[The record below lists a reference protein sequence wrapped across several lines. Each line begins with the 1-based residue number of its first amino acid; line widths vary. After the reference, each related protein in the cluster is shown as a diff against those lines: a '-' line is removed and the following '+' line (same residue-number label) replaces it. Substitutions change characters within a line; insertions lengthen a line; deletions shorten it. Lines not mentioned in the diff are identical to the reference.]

1 MPARPRI
8 DDRNAGWGM
17 NREVTYAGWGGHNQA
32 AQTRSWLEPFERET
46 GIRVHQATLN
56 GYDDLKAMVDAGK
69 VTWDVVVI
77 GSNWG
82 LERDARYL
90 EPIPPRIWKR
100 PDILPG
106 LASRLRVPDLVYS
119 IVLNYRRDLV
129 LRPLTGWQ
137 DFFDRRAV
145 PGRRVT
151 YDVVQYG
158 LFEAALMADGV
169 ASKDLYPLD
178 LDRAFRVLD
187 RLGDDLV
194 LVKNLEQASDLLHG
208 GDVVAALYSQN
219 HAYLSRHK
227 SSAVEIVW
235 RQQILLCEY
244 LAVARGAPHREE
256 AMALIDYIVGPE
268 AQSRLSR
275 DLSYSPINVGS
286 AVAPEMEAHMTFSH
300 RSSED
305 AAFDDE
311 WWSRNVEAVQGRF
324 DAWKAAR
331 PDNR

>member
-1 MPARPRI
+1 MI
-8 DDRNAGWGM
+8 
-17 NREVTYAGWGGHNQA
+17 REVTYTGWGGHNQE
-32 AQTRSWLEPFERET
+32 AQAHNWLRPFEAET
-46 GIRVHQATLN
+46 GIRVRQATQD
-56 GYDDLKAMVDAGK
+56 GYDQLKAMVDTGN

-77 GSNWG
+77 GNNWG

-90 EPIPPRIWKR
+90 EPLPERVWRR
-100 PDILPG
+100 PDLLPG

-119 IVLNYRRDLV
+119 IVLHYRRDDV
-129 LRPLTGWQ
+129 PRPLNGWP
-137 DFFDRRAV
+137 DFFDRKAI

-169 ASKDLYPLD
+169 PAKDLYPLD

-194 LVKNLEQASDLLHG
+194 LVKNLEQASDMLHA

-219 HAYLSRHK
+219 HGYLSRHK
-227 SSAVEIVW
+227 SNDVEIVW

-244 LAVARGAPHREE
+244 LAVARGAPHRDE
-256 AMALIDYIVGPE
+256 AFELIDYIVSPDP
-268 AQSRLSR
+268 QSRLSR
-275 DLSYSPINVGS
+275 DLSYSPINVHS
-286 AVAPEMEAHMTFSH
+286 TVTPEMEPHMTFSH
-300 RSSED
+300 RSPDD

-311 WWSRNVEAVQGRF
+311 WWSKNAQEVQERF
-324 DAWKAAR
+324 DAWKVAR
-331 PDNR
+331 R